1 MLRISRLTD
10 YAFILMSRLD
20 EADDEIVSCSSLAE
34 QAPLPLPTVRKVCK
48 KLAKAEL
55 LVSHQGAHGGYE
67 LAEPLAHITVAD
79 VISAMEGPIAVT
91 LCSEGTGECEIE
103 RSCPTSQSWKVI
115 NAAIQT
121 ALDGLTLAD
130 MQRPLEPDA
139 ILANAGIGAS
149 QTGSDAPAS
158 PTPGTTSSTGEPRRS
173 HTS

>member
-10 YAFILMSRLD
+10 YAFILASRLD
-20 EADDEIVSCSSLAE
+20 KAEDEIVSCSTLAE
-34 QAPLPLPTVRKVCK
+34 RAPLPLPTVRKVCK
-48 KLAKAEL
+48 QLAQEGL

-67 LAEPLAHITVAD
+67 LARPLEDVTVAE

-103 RSCPTSQSWKVI
+103 DACPTSNNWKVI
-115 NAAIQT
+115 NAAIRS

-130 MQRPLEPDA
+130 MQRPLDTEAVLA
-139 ILANAGIGAS
+139 IDG
-149 QTGSDAPAS
+149 PAS
-158 PTPGTTSSTGEPRRS
+158 PSAGTTSSTSEPRRS